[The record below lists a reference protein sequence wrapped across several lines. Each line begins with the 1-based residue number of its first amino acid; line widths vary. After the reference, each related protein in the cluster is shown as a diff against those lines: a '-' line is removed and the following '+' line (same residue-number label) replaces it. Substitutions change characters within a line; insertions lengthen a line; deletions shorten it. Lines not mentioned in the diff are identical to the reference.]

1 MKIVYHPRYTDIYD
15 IDPAA
20 APGRIESILKEVI
33 GSYDFIEPYPASE
46 DDIRRVHSPSH
57 IADIKRNPVIYNA
70 ALLAAGGAI
79 KAAQLAA
86 SGEPSFALIRPPGHH
101 ASPESCW
108 GFCFFNNIAV
118 AINRLKNDHLIRN
131 AFILDFDLH
140 YGDGTENAYMKM
152 QTRYYQPEI
161 SNREAFVNDIRKTLE
176 AAGNY
181 LIMVVSAGFDRHEA
195 DWGGQLMTIDYAAI
209 GLAAKEA
216 ALRVCGGR
224 RFAVLEGGYN
234 NDVLGKN
241 VAAFLE
247 GFR

>member
-1 MKIVYHPRYTDIYD
+1 MKIIYHPRYTDTYD
-15 IDPAA
+15 LDPAA
-20 APGRIESILKEVI
+20 APGRIESILKELI
-33 GSYDFIEPYPASE
+33 GKYEFIEPSSATV
-46 DDIRRVHSPSH
+46 DDIRLVHSPSH
-57 IADIKRNPVIYNA
+57 IADIRGNAAVYEA

-79 KAAQLAA
+79 KAAQLA
-86 SGEPSFALIRPPGHH
+86 SGGEPSFALIRPPGHH

-118 AINRLKNDHLIRN
+118 AINRLKNDHVIRN

-161 SNREAFVNDIRKTLE
+161 NNREAFVNDIRKKLAKE
-176 AAGNY
+176 SNY
-181 LIMVVSAGFDRHEA
+181 SIMAVSAGFDRHEA
-195 DWGGQLMTIDYAAI
+195 DWGGQLMTIDYTAI
-209 GLAAKEA
+209 GAAAKEA
-216 ALRVCGGR
+216 ALRVCEGR

-234 NDVLGKN
+234 HDVLGKN

-247 GFR
+247 GFS